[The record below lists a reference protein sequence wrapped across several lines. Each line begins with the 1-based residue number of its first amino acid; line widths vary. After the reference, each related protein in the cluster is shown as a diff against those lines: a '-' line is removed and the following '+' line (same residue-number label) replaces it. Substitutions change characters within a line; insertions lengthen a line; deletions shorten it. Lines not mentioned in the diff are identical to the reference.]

1 MLQSWLPSKLS
12 VGSGRAV
19 STVFWVLLPAG
30 YVVIATMTW
39 RRAAWVFADKERL
52 DPQGRFTTFEIIW
65 GLVLGAAFA
74 ILWPVTLAIYVIRTH
89 GVPLVGNR
97 FFLPPPHVR
106 REQEARQTEE
116 RQRRIAELERETEL
130 R

>member
-1 MLQSWLPSKLS
+1 
-12 VGSGRAV
+12 
-19 STVFWVLLPAG
+19 LLAG

-39 RRAAWVFADKERL
+39 RRAAWVFADRERL
-52 DPQGRFTTFEIIW
+52 DSQERFTTFEILW

-74 ILWPVTLAIYVIRTH
+74 SLWPVTLAIYVIRTH
-89 GVPLVGNR
+89 GIPLVGSR
-97 FFLPPPHVR
+97 FLLPPTHVR
-106 REQEARQTEE
+106 REEEARQTEE